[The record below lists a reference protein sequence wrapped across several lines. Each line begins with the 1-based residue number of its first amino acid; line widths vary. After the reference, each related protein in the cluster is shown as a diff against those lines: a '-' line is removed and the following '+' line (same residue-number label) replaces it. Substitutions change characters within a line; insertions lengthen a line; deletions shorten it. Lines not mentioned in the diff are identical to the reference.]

1 MKPMKI
7 GFFGGSFNPPHLGHL
22 LAATYA
28 LKVHGLDEVWL
39 APVFHHP
46 FAKEMIN
53 FDNRVEM
60 CNILVQNLT
69 PPFRVTDIEKHLDHG
84 GKTVYTLRELS
95 NKYPNDEFVLIIGSD
110 LKEQMKTW
118 AESESLQKE
127 FKIVIVPRGVQNDPT
142 SIPNIS
148 STNIRTDQYSEQQ
161 LKSIVTP
168 DIYNYLVSKKL
179 Y

>member
-1 MKPMKI
+1 MKI

-46 FAKEMIN
+46 FAKEMIS
-53 FDNRVEM
+53 FDHRLAM
-60 CNILVQNLT
+60 CKILVEKLT
-69 PPFRVTDIEKHLDHG
+69 PPIRVTDIEKDLDQG
-84 GKTVYTLRELS
+84 GKTVHTLRKLKQ
-95 NKYPNDEFVLIIGSD
+95 NHPNDEFILIIGSD
-110 LKEQMKTW
+110 LKDQIKTW
-118 AESESLQKE
+118 SESESLQKE
-127 FKIVIVPRGVQNDPT
+127 FKVAIVPRGLQDDPT

-148 STNIRTDQYSEQQ
+148 STNIRADQYSEQQ
-161 LKSIVTP
+161 LKNIVTA
-168 DIYNYLVSKKL
+168 DIYKYLVDHEL

>member
-1 MKPMKI
+1 MKI

-28 LKVHGLDEVWL
+28 LKVYKLDEVWL

-46 FAKEMIN
+46 FAKEMIS
-53 FDNRVEM
+53 FDHRLSM
-60 CNILVQNLT
+60 CEILVKNLT
-69 PPFRVTDIEKHLDHG
+69 PPFRVTDIERHIDQG

-95 NKYPNDEFVLIIGSD
+95 KQNPNDEFVLIIGSD
-110 LKEQMKTW
+110 LKEQIKTW
-118 AESESLQKE
+118 SESESLQKE
-127 FKIVIVPRGVQNDPT
+127 FKIVVVPRGLQDDPT

-148 STNIRTDQYSEQQ
+148 STNIRSDHYSDAQ
-161 LKSIVTP
+161 LKNIVTQ
-168 DIYNYLVSKKL
+168 DIYDYLNKNKL